1 MNIAERRFTTSLSK
15 SVIILVLSHCFI
27 DDFYFYVIESVVLH
41 GSLLAVP
48 NTFMSFSPSLAE
60 PQAAMLHSLRSV
72 REPIEG
78 SRSCQPFTVTLEF
91 SGK

>member
-15 SVIILVLSHCFI
+15 SVIILVLSHCVI

-41 GSLLAVP
+41 RSLLAVP

-60 PQAAMLHSLRSV
+60 KKKEVARGVVSR
-72 REPIEG
+72 RERE
-78 SRSCQPFTVTLEF
+78 REREF
-91 SGK
+91 LFQF